1 MNEYRNILI
10 VDGLNMFIRSYSVDQ
25 TMTLD
30 GKNCGGVV
38 GFLNC
43 LKSYVNKFK
52 PDGIFVCWDGANG
65 SVRKR
70 AIFPDYKQ
78 NRRPFFIKDPSSSE
92 SDNKLWQLQK
102 LVEYLKFFPVCQI
115 YIDNC
120 EADDVIYY
128 LTEKFKKIKKI
139 ITTSD
144 QDMYQLI
151 DENTNVYSLSRK
163 QIINEN
169 FIIENYNVSPENF
182 AFYKSFI
189 GDPSDNI
196 KGLKG
201 IGQKKFNKFFPFMK
215 DRHAYSIKEFKEKNE
230 KNKDNKL
237 KFNDYET
244 LEKNLKL
251 ITLDYNQLSLNQI
264 DNINNSISN
273 FIHKL
278 SILNFRKK
286 LIEDRINIRYI
297 DNIISAF
304 KHLIRGK

>member
-1 MNEYRNILI
+1 
-10 VDGLNMFIRSYSVDQ
+10 
-25 TMTLD
+25 MTLD